1 MNKIEIRCGGGL
13 GNRLSTIIGGLEIAK
28 ICRLQPIISWCPS
41 HSCFAKFSD
50 LFDTSIEV
58 EDDDTDLPILYSIP
72 LIPEYLDLTSTI
84 QNLLQLR
91 PKKEIIGNVS
101 NFVSQNNIDSNVIG
115 IHIRKTD
122 YNINESTWINL
133 VSSNPSKRFFICSD
147 SQKVENKFASFSNTI
162 IFPKTEYVTKR
173 FVDQP
178 WKMKNF
184 SYKEKNISYKYNSSR
199 SSRSV
204 IEALCDLLILSHTN
218 IQDTSKCSTFLHLAK
233 YYQTILDKVMN

>member
-58 EDDDTDLPILYSIP
+58 EDDDTNLPILYSITH
-72 LIPEYLDLTSTI
+72 IPEYLDLTSTI

-147 SQKVENKFASFSNTI
+147 CQKTESKFKSFPNTI
-162 IFPKTEYVTKR
+162 ILPKTEYVTKR
-173 FVDQP
+173 FSDQP
-178 WKMKNF
+178 WRMKDFLHKGKSYNF
-184 SYKEKNISYKYNSSR
+184 NVSR

-204 IEALCDLLILSHTN
+204 IEALHDLLILSHTD
-218 IQDTSKCSTFLHLAK
+218 IQITTEYSTFLHLAK
-233 YYQTILDKVMN
+233 YYKSILDKVMN

>member
-28 ICRLQPIISWCPS
+28 ICRLQPIITWYPS

-147 SQKVENKFASFSNTI
+147 CQKTESKFKSFPNTI
-162 IFPKTEYVTKR
+162 ILPKTEYVTKR
-173 FVDQP
+173 FSDQP
-178 WKMKNF
+178 WRMKDF
-184 SYKEKNISYKYNSSR
+184 LHKGKSYDYNVSR

-204 IEALCDLLILSHTN
+204 IEALHDLLILSHTD
-218 IQDTSKCSTFLHLAK
+218 IQTTTEYSFFLHLAK
-233 YYQTILDKVMN
+233 YYKSILDKVMN

>member
-58 EDDDTDLPILYSIP
+58 EDDDINLPILYSITH
-72 LIPEYLDLTSTI
+72 IPEYLDLTSTI

-147 SQKVENKFASFSNTI
+147 CQKTESKFKSFPNTI
-162 IFPKTEYVTKR
+162 ILPKTEYVTKR
-173 FVDQP
+173 FSDQP
-178 WKMKNF
+178 WRMKDF
-184 SYKEKNISYKYNSSR
+184 LHKGKSYDYNVSR

-204 IEALCDLLILSHTN
+204 IEALHDLLILSHTD
-218 IQDTSKCSTFLHLAK
+218 IQTTTEYSTFLHLAK
-233 YYQTILDKVMN
+233 YYKSILDKVMN

>member
-147 SQKVENKFASFSNTI
+147 CQETESKFKSFPNTI
-162 IFPKTEYVTKR
+162 ILPKTEYVTKR
-173 FVDQP
+173 FSDQP
-178 WKMKNF
+178 WRMKDFLHKGKSYNF
-184 SYKEKNISYKYNSSR
+184 NVSR

-204 IEALCDLLILSHTN
+204 IEALHDLLILSHTD
-218 IQDTSKCSTFLHLAK
+218 IQTTTEYSTFLHLAK
-233 YYQTILDKVMN
+233 YYKSILDKVMN

>member
-147 SQKVENKFASFSNTI
+147 CQKTESKFKSFPNTI
-162 IFPKTEYVTKR
+162 ILPKTEYVTKR
-173 FVDQP
+173 FSDQP
-178 WKMKNF
+178 WRMKDFLHKGKSYNF
-184 SYKEKNISYKYNSSR
+184 NVSR

-204 IEALCDLLILSHTN
+204 IEALHDLLILSHTD
-218 IQDTSKCSTFLHLAK
+218 IQTTTEYSFFLHLAK
-233 YYQTILDKVMN
+233 YYKSILDKVMN

>member
-58 EDDDTDLPILYSIP
+58 EDDDTNLPILYSIP

-147 SQKVENKFASFSNTI
+147 CQETESKFKSFPNTI
-162 IFPKTEYVTKR
+162 ILPKTEYVTKR
-173 FVDQP
+173 FSDQP
-178 WKMKNF
+178 WRMKGFLHKGKSYNF
-184 SYKEKNISYKYNSSR
+184 NVSR

-204 IEALCDLLILSHTN
+204 IEALHDLLILSHTD
-218 IQDTSKCSTFLHLAK
+218 IQTTTEYSTFLHLAK
-233 YYQTILDKVMN
+233 YYKSILDKVMN

>member
-50 LFDTSIEV
+50 LFDTSIDV
-58 EDDDTDLPILYSIP
+58 EDDDTNLPILYSIP

-147 SQKVENKFASFSNTI
+147 CQETESKFKSFPNTI
-162 IFPKTEYVTKR
+162 ILPKTEYVTKR
-173 FVDQP
+173 FSDQP
-178 WKMKNF
+178 WRMKGFLHKGKSYNF
-184 SYKEKNISYKYNSSR
+184 NVSR

-204 IEALCDLLILSHTN
+204 IEALHDLLILSHTD
-218 IQDTSKCSTFLHLAK
+218 IQTTTEYSTFLHLAK
-233 YYQTILDKVMN
+233 YYKSILDKVMN